1 MTIGTEEP
9 ERTLGVAGLAIWD
22 AVMVRVVRVIRSG
35 IIIANT
41 SNLEIISI
49 PSLCLATRMPI
60 AILSA
65 AFDTFRGKDSSRV
78 SLLVC

>member
-1 MTIGTEEP
+1 MTIGTEDP
-9 ERTLGVAGLAIWD
+9 ERTFGVTGLAIWD
-22 AVMVRVVRVIRSG
+22 AVMVRVLRAIRSG

-49 PSLCLATRMPI
+49 PSLCPATRMPI
-60 AILSA
+60 AIVSA
-65 AFDTFRGKDSSRV
+65 SFGTFRGNDRARV